1 MTAAK
6 HKLMQWIENVEKRID
21 ERPGDSDVE
30 LKKLKE
36 EQLSW
41 KEDEAAMEA
50 LIDQQIKRVGIE
62 MFCVALLIFI
72 LKWKYL

>member
-1 MTAAK
+1 
-6 HKLMQWIENVEKRID
+6 MQWIENVEKRID

-41 KEDEAAMEA
+41 KEDEAAMEG